1 MKLTGSCAPAVLGLS
16 PHETPLQLYARLAG
30 HPDPHEA
37 IKSTRRQVEP
47 SLLQMLR
54 AERALG
60 PGGPD
65 QHVASTT
72 CCFAHRFEAGECGP
86 NCVCPAG
93 QTSGHYWPAANP
105 DGWSG
110 DTLLIVKSCLWL
122 TTEALAASPPWLTAI
137 VQHELLA
144 TGAPRAA
151 LGVECAGGWFRTG
164 WAASDPAYQAALLE
178 AEAAFVARLERGEP
192 PTPSGGAEE
201 LEAVR
206 SLWPQDDA
214 SEVRLGSDAAER
226 WAAIKRLRRVARESE
241 QRAKTLEARLRA
253 QAGAA
258 RTVRLPSGVRLS
270 LATRADS
277 AGRVSRRLVE
287 R

>member
-47 SLLQMLR
+47 ALLQMLCE
-54 AERALG
+54 ERGLS
-60 PGGPD
+60 PSDPPP
-65 QHVASTT
+65 
-72 CCFAHRFEAGECGP
+72 EKAGEGP
-86 NCVCPAG
+86 PWLAV
-93 QTSGHYWPAANP
+93 NP

-122 TTEALAASPPWLTAI
+122 TVEALATSPPWLTAI

-164 WAASDPAYQAALLE
+164 WAAPDPSYQAALLE